1 MCFVS
6 SGSAHSCLNL
16 SRRRLLA
23 LVCAAGAALAQPAA
37 AQSGA
42 MTPAEIMRR
51 AVQIDDPASVRRLID
66 SGADVNMPV
75 HEGLPPLH
83 LALMEGSLKAAETLA
98 NHAKVQINAASSV
111 GDTPL
116 MIAALKGQGA
126 MVDLLLKRGARPAG
140 AADGKGLWTPLH
152 YAALGGHDAIAERLL
167 AAAAP
172 VNATAP
178 NGATP
183 IMLAA
188 RGGHDR
194 LVRRLLR
201 AGADTRART
210 DADLD
215 VVSFARRNNHPEL
228 ADAIPRWAEQ
238 ARAGKLPLELP

>member
-1 MCFVS
+1 MLRIANLFP
-6 SGSAHSCLNL
+6 LL
-16 SRRRLLA
+16 SRLFCGCCLAIGLL
-23 LVCAAGAALAQPAA
+23 VLANPSI

-42 MTPAEIMRR
+42 MTPAEVLRR
-51 AVQIDDPASVRRLID
+51 AVQLDDAAGVRRLID
-66 SGADVNMPV
+66 GGTDANAPI

-83 LALMEGSLKAAETLA
+83 LALMEGSLKAAEALA
-98 NHAKVQINAASSV
+98 NHPKVQINATSNV

-116 MIAALKGQGA
+116 MIAALKGQAA
-126 MVDLLLKRGARPAG
+126 MVDLLLKRGARAAG

-201 AGADTRART
+201 AGADIRART

-215 VVSFARRNNHPEL
+215 VVAFARRNNHPEL
-228 ADAIPRWAEQ
+228 ADAIPRWADQ
-238 ARAGKLPLELP
+238 ARAGKLPLNLP